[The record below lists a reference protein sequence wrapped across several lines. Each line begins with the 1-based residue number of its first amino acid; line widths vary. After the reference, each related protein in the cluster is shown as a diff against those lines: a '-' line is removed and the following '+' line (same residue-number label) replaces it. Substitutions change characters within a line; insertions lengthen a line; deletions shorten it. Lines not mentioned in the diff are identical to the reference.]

1 MAILTAK
8 ELLASYNVLDAD
20 KKQNHAHHEFQ
31 AFAYRL
37 AHDLRDMENLKIY
50 MRLARNVERSL
61 MERAYSYALDANTD
75 NKGKVFFWKVK
86 ELRKEYRDIINMKN
100 FEYEY
105 VSVEMKSYKD
115 ELSKVI
121 FAKKNV
127 YGEKFFPEG
136 NKKKVLI
143 VNCANEALIQRL
155 LDLGNKVFILES
167 SKKVKKL
174 IENKF
179 DKIKVVGTDFL
190 KNKFKDKSFDAILLN
205 EFWLNVPLE
214 QEYKFLSQA
223 SKKLKSGG
231 NLQFLG
237 RIFEDNQE
245 WKKYSYQEE
254 LIKYFIKTNERSN
267 LINKIDASLFT
278 ITDEETLP
286 EGIVFLL
293 KQP

>member
-8 ELLASYNVLDAD
+8 ELLASYNVLDTE
-20 KKQNHAHHEFQ
+20 KSQKHAHHEFQ

-86 ELRKEYRDIINMKN
+86 ELRKEYKDMINLKN
-100 FEYEY
+100 FDYDY
-105 VSVEMKSYKD
+105 VASEMKTYKD
-115 ELSKVI
+115 ELSKVV

-127 YGEKFFPEG
+127 YGEKFFTHDK
-136 NKKKVLI
+136 KKKVLI
-143 VNCANEALIQRL
+143 VNCANETLVAKL
-155 LDLGNKVFILES
+155 LDLENKVTILES

-174 IENKF
+174 IEKF
-179 DKIKVVGTDFL
+179 EKVKVVGTDFL
-190 KNKFKDKSFDAILLN
+190 KNRFKDKSFDVIYFN
-205 EFWLNVPLE
+205 EYWLNVPLE
-214 QEYKFLSQA
+214 QEYKFLSIA
-223 SKKLKSGG
+223 KRLLKVNGS
-231 NLQFLG
+231 LQFLG

-245 WKKYSYQEE
+245 WKKYSYKEE
-254 LIKYFIKTNERSN
+254 LLKYFIKTNDRSN
-267 LINKIDASLFT
+267 LISKLDAATFVIS
-278 ITDEETLP
+278 DEETLP
-286 EGIVFLL
+286 EGIVFYL